1 MRTIKNFL
9 PGLLSLVLLAGL
21 SCQAWAQA
29 TEVRILAVET
39 NIHTIGGR
47 SELWVDVLFDLNEET
62 NIDLTGFPFGDTV
75 SMLSNSD
82 AAMVNRPEL
91 SSSLSYLR
99 NGFRGKFIMN
109 NNRLIEKL
117 AHSPEGFY
125 LGAVGEL
132 SFQTASDT
140 LVLTAEEL
148 SSASLGSMQITTE
161 QQQELL
167 VSLSRN
173 LHLYRNYFD
182 FGFNP
187 QEDLFALSLNYLYS
201 RPYGQNQYGL
211 YLFSEGRVSTIPDDT
226 LNYLKIYPLNMNIYT
241 DDLLRHHAVLRS
253 GIEAD
258 QLFSTVRVN
267 LGLNVESI
275 IPNLI
280 DLSYGH
286 NRLRLKPVV
295 SAGVSFYNELRVPDG
310 KDKQSEFLFHG
321 EIYYYIPIMEAY
333 YLLLQGRTFYDTGRD
348 PADAWNY
355 NASIALGLEL
365 SSAPATIIARY
376 IFGVNEIT
384 FEHDDQLL
392 IGFAMDLFSAK
403 GRTR

>member
-1 MRTIKNFL
+1 MRTLKYFL

-21 SCQAWAQA
+21 SCRAWAQA
-29 TEVRILAVET
+29 TEVKILAIET
-39 NIHTIGGR
+39 DIHTIGGR
-47 SELWVDVLFDLNEET
+47 SELWVDVLFDLDEET
-62 NIDLTGFPFGDTV
+62 AIALMGFPFGDTV
-75 SMLSNSD
+75 SLGSD
-82 AAMVNRPEL
+82 GDATLLNRPEL
-91 SSSLSYLR
+91 RSSLSYLR
-99 NGFRGKFIMN
+99 NGFRCKFIMN

-125 LGAVGEL
+125 LAAAEEL
-132 SFQTASDT
+132 SFQTTSDT
-140 LVLTAEEL
+140 LVLSAEEL
-148 SSASLGSMQITTE
+148 RSASMGSMQITLE

-167 VSLSRN
+167 ASLSRN

-201 RPYGQNQYGL
+201 RPYRHNKYGL
-211 YLFSEGRVSTIPDDT
+211 YFFSEGRVSTIPADT

-267 LGLNVESI
+267 LGLSVESI

-295 SAGVSFYNELRVPDG
+295 SAGVSFYNELRVPDERE
-310 KDKQSEFLFHG
+310 KQSEFLFHG
-321 EIYYYIPIMEAY
+321 EIYYYIPIMQAY
-333 YLLLQGRTFYDTGRD
+333 YLLLHGRTFYDTGRD
-348 PADAWNY
+348 AADAWNY
-355 NASIALGLEL
+355 QASVALGLEMKF
-365 SSAPATIIARY
+365 APATLIAKY
-376 IFGVNEIT
+376 VFGVNEIT
-384 FEHDDQLL
+384 FERDDQLL
-392 IGFAMDLFSAK
+392 IGFAMDLFS
-403 GRTR
+403 GN